1 MVSFECRLKPYI
13 STGQTSM
20 TTRLPK
26 RNINAHVSSMVFN
39 IRVVITD
46 STQWL
51 HNTCVYWEHLMFV
64 SLILNQDTREL
75 Y

>member
-26 RNINAHVSSMVFN
+26 RNINAHVSSIVFN
-39 IRVVITD
+39 IHVVITD

-51 HNTCVYWEHLMFV
+51 HNTCG
-64 SLILNQDTREL
+64 ILGTPHVCIIDLESGH
-75 Y
+75 